1 MNTQRIA
8 AIFEKDYK
16 DFLKNT
22 TLLVSVVLPIMM
34 AIMFNQMGG
43 EQPTEGFV
51 YTLYTLIGITFS
63 AVTSISILT
72 MMAEENENKTLRGL
86 IQSPAS
92 FADIIIG
99 KSLFTTVLTVV
110 TLVISL
116 LIYGFEP
123 LLEMRVMVAIFLLFL
138 FFLFIGI
145 GVGLFAKSV
154 ASTYVYS
161 MPIMFL
167 FGFTP
172 LLLQLDFFVN
182 NKIASTIIEYFP
194 IVQAIELHDT
204 NSWLPVGI
212 IALWVIASIIFV
224 VVYFKRSMT
233 DDM

>member
-22 TLLVSVVLPIMM
+22 TLLVTAVLPIVM
-34 AIMFNQMGG
+34 ALMYSQMSDGG
-43 EQPTEGFV
+43 DEALIYFI
-51 YTLYTLIGITFS
+51 YTIIGVTFS
-63 AVTSISILT
+63 VVTTNSMLT
-72 MMAEENENKTLRGL
+72 MMAEENEKKTLRGL
-86 IQSPAS
+86 IQSPAT

-99 KSLFTTVLTVV
+99 KSLLTALLTVV
-110 TLVISL
+110 ALFISL
-116 LIYGFEP
+116 FIIGFEP
-123 LLEMRVMVAIFLLFL
+123 LLELRVIIAIFLLFI
-138 FFLFIGI
+138 FFLMIGI
-145 GVGLFAKSV
+145 GVGLFAKSI

-172 LLLQLDFFVN
+172 LLLMLDFFVKN
-182 NKIASTIIEYFP
+182 EIASSIIEFFP

-212 IALWVIASIIFV
+212 ISLWVLASIIFV
-224 VVYFKRSMT
+224 VVFFKRSMT
-233 DDM
+233 DD